1 MMVTSS
7 RARLRSTED
16 GATAVEFAL
25 VMLPL
30 VILVFGLVQYALYF
44 WAMQGGSD
52 IARSAARTASV
63 GNPADCAT
71 FRAGITG
78 QVDRFSGSGATAT
91 IKRSYT
97 QQAPGEVR
105 VGDTVTV
112 TVAFKT
118 IDLHFPFI
126 PFIDDGMVTSTA
138 ESRVDFVPSQP
149 ETCS

>member
-1 MMVTSS
+1 MKC
-7 RARLRSTED
+7 ARTRRRDDES

-25 VMLPL
+25 VMIPL
-30 VILVFGLVQYALYF
+30 VVLVFGLVQYGLYF

-71 FRAGITG
+71 FRADVKSQI
-78 QVDRFSGSGATAT
+78 DRLSGAGATAT
-91 IKRSYT
+91 VTRSY
-97 QQAPGEVR
+97 QQQSPSEVQ

-112 TVAFKT
+112 TVKFNSV
-118 IDLHFPFI
+118 DLHFPFI
-126 PFIDDGMVTSTA
+126 PFIDGGVVSSSA

>member
-1 MMVTSS
+1 MTC
-7 RARLRSTED
+7 ARPRRGDES

-25 VMLPL
+25 VMIPL
-30 VILVFGLVQYALYF
+30 LVLVFGLVQYSLYF

-52 IARSAARTASV
+52 IARNAARTASV

-71 FRAGITG
+71 FRSGVAAQI
-78 QVDRFSGSGATAT
+78 DKLASSGSAAT

-97 QQAPGEVR
+97 QQSPSEVQ

-112 TVAFKT
+112 SVQFRSV
-118 IDLHFPFI
+118 DLHFPFI
-126 PFIDDGMVTSTA
+126 PFINGGTITSSA